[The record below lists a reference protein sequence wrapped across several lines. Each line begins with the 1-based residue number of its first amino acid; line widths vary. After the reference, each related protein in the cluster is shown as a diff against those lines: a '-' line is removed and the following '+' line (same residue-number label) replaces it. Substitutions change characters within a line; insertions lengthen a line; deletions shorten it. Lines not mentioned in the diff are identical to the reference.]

1 MEITKQEA
9 ENLRPPRGR
18 VIIEVPNIISE
29 DVKVGEAIISVR
41 AISDEARV
49 DMGSRSGTVHSVSPY
64 ADIPALCYTWDGPV
78 EIEKGD
84 FVYFSHD
91 AIAKAATVQRD
102 EAYYYTFNDEGHT
115 RCLLVVPYKEIILCI
130 RESDGKF
137 STDHIYALNDY
148 VVIKKV
154 LKPKPSFL
162 YMPDEYE
169 KDIFEVVYP
178 PTGDIV
184 YDWREGYLKC
194 NWKNTKVEVGMIVKS
209 KSKSPVKLE
218 FKYKQLMTED
228 LYYIQSHAIIAQVN
242 G

>member
-102 EAYYYTFNDEGHT
+102 EAYYYTFNDEGQT

-130 RESDGKF
+130 REEEVIS
-137 STDHIYALNDY
+137 LNDY

-169 KDIFEVVYP
+169 SDIFEVVYA

-184 YDWREGYLKC
+184 YDWREGYLKSS
-194 NWKNTKVEVGMIVKS
+194 WKKTKVEKGMIVKS
-209 KSKSPVKLE
+209 KSKSPVRLE
-218 FKYKQLMTED
+218 FKYKQVMTDD
-228 LYYIQSHAIIAQVN
+228 LYYLQSNTIIAEVN

>member
-41 AISDEARV
+41 AISDEARI

-91 AIAKAATVQRD
+91 AIAKAAVVQRD
-102 EAYYYTFNDEGHT
+102 EAYYYTFNDEGKI
-115 RCLLVVPYKEIILCI
+115 RCLLVVPYKEIILCV
-130 RESDGKF
+130 REDEVIS
-137 STDHIYALNDY
+137 LNDY

-154 LKPKPSFL
+154 MKPKPSFL

-169 KDIFEVVYP
+169 DDIFEVVYA

-184 YDWREGYLKC
+184 YDWREGYLMS
-194 NWKNTKVEVGMIVKS
+194 NWKKTKVENGMIVKS
-209 KSKSPVKLE
+209 KSKLPVKLE
-218 FKYKQLMTED
+218 FKYKQVMTDD
-228 LYYIQSHAIIAQVN
+228 LYYLQSHAIIAQVN

>member
-29 DVKVGEAIISVR
+29 DVKIGEAIISVR

-102 EAYYYTFNDEGHT
+102 EAYYYTFNDEGKT

-130 RESDGKF
+130 REEEVIS
-137 STDHIYALNDY
+137 LNDY

-154 LKPKPSFL
+154 MKPKPSFL

-169 KDIFEVVYP
+169 ADIFEVVYA

-184 YDWREGYLKC
+184 YDWREGYLKSS
-194 NWKNTKVEVGMIVKS
+194 WKKTEVEKGMIVKS
-209 KSKSPVKLE
+209 KSKSPVRLE
-218 FKYKQLMTED
+218 FKYKQVMTDD
-228 LYYIQSHAIIAQVN
+228 LYYLQSNTIIAQVN

>member
-29 DVKVGEAIISVR
+29 DVKIGEAIISVR

-102 EAYYYTFNDEGHT
+102 EAYYYTFNDEGQT

-130 RESDGKF
+130 REEEVIS
-137 STDHIYALNDY
+137 LNDY

-169 KDIFEVVYP
+169 ADIFEVVYA

-184 YDWREGYLKC
+184 YDWREGYLKSS
-194 NWKNTKVEVGMIVKS
+194 WKKTKVEKGMIVKS
-209 KSKSPVKLE
+209 KSKSPVRLE
-218 FKYKQLMTED
+218 FKYKQVMTDD
-228 LYYIQSHAIIAQVN
+228 LYYLQSNTIIAQVN

>member
-29 DVKVGEAIISVR
+29 DVKIGEAIISVR

-91 AIAKAATVQRD
+91 AIAKAAVVQRD
-102 EAYYYTFNDEGHT
+102 EAYYYTFNDEGKT

-130 RESDGKF
+130 REEEVIS
-137 STDHIYALNDY
+137 LNDY

-154 LKPKPSFL
+154 MKPKPSFL

-169 KDIFEVVYP
+169 ADIFEVVYA

-184 YDWREGYLKC
+184 YDWREGYLKSS
-194 NWKNTKVEVGMIVKS
+194 WKKTKVEKGMIVKS

-218 FKYKQLMTED
+218 FKYKQVMTED

>member
-29 DVKVGEAIISVR
+29 DVKIGEAIISVR

-102 EAYYYTFNDEGHT
+102 EAYYYTFNDEGKT

-130 RESDGKF
+130 REEEVIS
-137 STDHIYALNDY
+137 LNDY

-154 LKPKPSFL
+154 MKPKPSFL

-169 KDIFEVVYP
+169 ADIFEVVYA

-184 YDWREGYLKC
+184 YDWREGYLKSS
-194 NWKNTKVEVGMIVKS
+194 WKKTKVEKGMIVKS
-209 KSKSPVKLE
+209 KSKSPVRLE
-218 FKYKQLMTED
+218 FKYKQVMTDD
-228 LYYIQSHAIIAQVN
+228 LYYLQSNTIIAQVN

>member
-49 DMGSRSGTVHSVSPY
+49 DMGSRSGVVHSVSPY

-91 AIAKAATVQRD
+91 AIAKAAVVQRD
-102 EAYYYTFNDEGHT
+102 EAYYYTFNDEGQT

-130 RESDGKF
+130 REEEVIS
-137 STDHIYALNDY
+137 LNDY

-169 KDIFEVVYP
+169 SDIFEVVYS

-184 YDWREGYLKC
+184 YDWREGYLKSS
-194 NWKNTKVEVGMIVKS
+194 WKKTKVEKGMIVKS

-218 FKYKQLMTED
+218 FKYKQLMTEE

>member
-49 DMGSRSGTVHSVSPY
+49 DMGSRSGVVHSVSPY

-91 AIAKAATVQRD
+91 AIAKAAVVQRD
-102 EAYYYTFNDEGHT
+102 EAYYYTFNDEGKT

-130 RESDGKF
+130 REEEVIS
-137 STDHIYALNDY
+137 LNDY

-169 KDIFEVVYP
+169 SDIFEVVYP

-184 YDWREGYLKC
+184 YDWREGYLKS
-194 NWKNTKVEVGMIVKS
+194 NWKNTKVEKGMIVKS

-218 FKYKQLMTED
+218 FKYKQLMTEE
-228 LYYIQSHAIIAQVN
+228 LYYTKVTLLLHK
-242 G
+242 

>member
-29 DVKVGEAIISVR
+29 DVKIGEAIISVR

-91 AIAKAATVQRD
+91 AIAKAAVVQRD
-102 EAYYYTFNDEGHT
+102 EAYYYTFNDEGKT

-130 RESDGKF
+130 REEEIIS
-137 STDHIYALNDY
+137 LNDY

-154 LKPKPSFL
+154 MKPKPSFL

-169 KDIFEVVYP
+169 ADIFEVVYP
-178 PTGDIV
+178 PTWDIV

-194 NWKNTKVEVGMIVKS
+194 NWKNTKVEKGMIVKS

-218 FKYKQLMTED
+218 FKYKQLMTEE

>member
-1 MEITKQEA
+1 MEITKKEA
-9 ENLRPPRGR
+9 ESLRPPRGR

-29 DVKVGEAIISVR
+29 DVKIGEATISVR
-41 AISDEARV
+41 AISDEAKV
-49 DMGSRSGTVHSVSPY
+49 DMGSRSGVVHSVSPY

-91 AIAKAATVQRD
+91 AIAKAATVQKD
-102 EAYYYTFNDEGHT
+102 EAYYYTFIDEGKT

-130 RESDGKF
+130 REEKVIS
-137 STDHIYALNDY
+137 LNDY

-154 LKPKPSFL
+154 PIKRPSFL
-162 YMPDEYE
+162 EYVTEEFE
-169 KDIFEVVYP
+169 KDIFEVVYA

-184 YDWREGYLKC
+184 YDWRDGYLKS
-194 NWKNTKVEVGMIVKS
+194 NWHKTPVEVGMIVKS
-209 KSKSPVKLE
+209 ISNQPVRLE
-218 FKYKQLMTED
+218 FKYKQVMTED
-228 LYYIQSHAIIAQVN
+228 LYYIQSNRIIAQVN

>member
-91 AIAKAATVQRD
+91 AIAKAAVVQRD
-102 EAYYYTFNDEGHT
+102 EAYYYTFNDEWQT

-130 RESDGKF
+130 REEEIIS
-137 STDHIYALNDY
+137 LNDY

-154 LKPKPSFL
+154 MKPKPSFL

-169 KDIFEVVYP
+169 ADIFEVVYP

-194 NWKNTKVEVGMIVKS
+194 NWKNTKVEKGMIVKS

-218 FKYKQLMTED
+218 FKYKQLMTEE

>member
-29 DVKVGEAIISVR
+29 DVKIGEAIISVR

-49 DMGSRSGTVHSVSPY
+49 DMGSRSGVVHSVSPY

-102 EAYYYTFNDEGHT
+102 EAYYYTFNDEGKI

-130 RESDGKF
+130 REEEVIS
-137 STDHIYALNDY
+137 LNDY

-154 LKPKPSFL
+154 MKPKPSFL

-169 KDIFEVVYP
+169 TDIFEVVYA

-184 YDWREGYLKC
+184 YDWREGYLKSS
-194 NWKNTKVEVGMIVKS
+194 WKKTKVECGMIVKS

-218 FKYKQLMTED
+218 FKYKQVMTED
-228 LYYIQSHAIIAQVN
+228 LYYLQSNTIIAQVN

>member
-29 DVKVGEAIISVR
+29 DVKIGEAIISVR

-102 EAYYYTFNDEGHT
+102 EAYYYTFNDEGKI

-130 RESDGKF
+130 REEEVIS
-137 STDHIYALNDY
+137 LNDY

-154 LKPKPSFL
+154 MKPKPSFL

-169 KDIFEVVYP
+169 ADIFEVVYA

-194 NWKNTKVEVGMIVKS
+194 NWKKTKVENGMIVKS

-218 FKYKQLMTED
+218 FKYKQVMTED
-228 LYYIQSHAIIAQVN
+228 LYYLQSNTIIAEIN

>member
-49 DMGSRSGTVHSVSPY
+49 DMGSRSGVVHSVSPY

-91 AIAKAATVQRD
+91 AIAKAAVVQRD
-102 EAYYYTFNDEGHT
+102 EAYYYTFNDEGKT

-130 RESDGKF
+130 REEEVIS
-137 STDHIYALNDY
+137 LNDY

-169 KDIFEVVYP
+169 SDIFEVVYP

-184 YDWREGYLKC
+184 YDWREGYLKS
-194 NWKNTKVEVGMIVKS
+194 NWKNTKVEKGMIVKS

-218 FKYKQLMTED
+218 FKYKQLMTEE
-228 LYYIQSHAIIAQVN
+228 LYYIQSHTIIAQVN
-242 G
+242 GQ

>member
-29 DVKVGEAIISVR
+29 DVKIGEAIISVR

-49 DMGSRSGTVHSVSPY
+49 DMGSRSGIVHSVSPY

-84 FVYFSHD
+84 LVYFSHD

-102 EAYYYTFNDEGHT
+102 EAYYYTFNDEGKT

-130 RESDGKF
+130 RGEEVIS
-137 STDHIYALNDY
+137 LNDY

-169 KDIFEVVYP
+169 KDIFEVVYA
-178 PTGDIV
+178 PTGNIV
-184 YDWREGYLKC
+184 YDWREGYLKSS
-194 NWKNTKVEVGMIVKS
+194 WKKTKVEKGMIVKS
-209 KSKSPVKLE
+209 KSKSPVRLE
-218 FKYKQLMTED
+218 FKYKQLMSED
-228 LYYIQSHAIIAQVN
+228 LYYLQSNTIIAQVN

>member
-29 DVKVGEAIISVR
+29 DVKIGEAIISVR

-91 AIAKAATVQRD
+91 AIAKAAVVQRD
-102 EAYYYTFNDEGHT
+102 EAYYYTFNDEGKT

-130 RESDGKF
+130 REEEIIS
-137 STDHIYALNDY
+137 LNDY

-154 LKPKPSFL
+154 MKPKPSFL

-169 KDIFEVVYP
+169 ADIFEVVYP

-194 NWKNTKVEVGMIVKS
+194 NWKNTKVEKGMIVKS

-218 FKYKQLMTED
+218 FKYKQLMTEE

>member
-29 DVKVGEAIISVR
+29 DVKIGEAIISVR

-49 DMGSRSGTVHSVSPY
+49 DMGSRSGVVHSVSPY

-102 EAYYYTFNDEGHT
+102 EAYYYTFNDEGKT

-130 RESDGKF
+130 REEEVIS
-137 STDHIYALNDY
+137 LNDY

-154 LKPKPSFL
+154 MKPKPSFL

-169 KDIFEVVYP
+169 ADIFEVVYA

-184 YDWREGYLKC
+184 YDWREGYLKSS
-194 NWKNTKVEVGMIVKS
+194 WKKTKVEKGMIVKS
-209 KSKSPVKLE
+209 KSKSPVRLE
-218 FKYKQLMTED
+218 FKYKQVMTDD
-228 LYYIQSHAIIAQVN
+228 LYYLQSNTIIAQVN

>member
-49 DMGSRSGTVHSVSPY
+49 DMGSRSGTVHSISPY

-102 EAYYYTFNDEGHT
+102 EAYYYTFDDEGKT

-130 RESDGKF
+130 RVEEVIS
-137 STDHIYALNDY
+137 LNDY

-154 LKPKPSFL
+154 MKPKPSFL

-169 KDIFEVVYP
+169 ADIFEVVYA

-184 YDWREGYLKC
+184 YDWREGYLKSS
-194 NWKNTKVEVGMIVKS
+194 WKKTKVEAGMIVKS

-218 FKYKQLMTED
+218 FKYKQVMTED

>member
-29 DVKVGEAIISVR
+29 DVKIGEAIISVR

-49 DMGSRSGTVHSVSPY
+49 DMGSRSGIVHSVSPY

-102 EAYYYTFNDEGHT
+102 EAYYYTFNDEGQT

-130 RESDGKF
+130 REEEVIS
-137 STDHIYALNDY
+137 LNDY

-154 LKPKPSFL
+154 PIKRPSFL
-162 YMPDEYE
+162 EYVTNEYE
-169 KDIFEVVYP
+169 KDIFEVVYA

-184 YDWREGYLKC
+184 YDWREGYLKSS
-194 NWKNTKVEVGMIVKS
+194 WKKTKVEKGMIVKS
-209 KSKSPVKLE
+209 KSKSPVRLE
-218 FKYKQLMTED
+218 FKYKQLMSED
-228 LYYIQSHAIIAQVN
+228 LYYLQSNTIIAQVN

>member
-1 MEITKQEA
+1 
-9 ENLRPPRGR
+9 
-18 VIIEVPNIISE
+18 
-29 DVKVGEAIISVR
+29 
-41 AISDEARV
+41 
-49 DMGSRSGTVHSVSPY
+49 MGSRSGVVHSVSPY

-91 AIAKAATVQRD
+91 AIAKAAVVQRD
-102 EAYYYTFNDEGHT
+102 EAYYYTFNDEGKT

-130 RESDGKF
+130 REEEVIS
-137 STDHIYALNDY
+137 LNDY

-169 KDIFEVVYP
+169 SDIFEVVYP

-184 YDWREGYLKC
+184 YDWREGYLKS
-194 NWKNTKVEVGMIVKS
+194 NWKNTKVEKGMIVKS

-218 FKYKQLMTED
+218 FKYKQLMTEE
-228 LYYIQSHAIIAQVN
+228 LYYIQSHTIIASLAIGIALHALYLV
-242 G
+242 GVS